1 MELQPDELS
10 SAYRRRSL
18 LVHPDKFQ
26 EDPILVPLAT
36 QAFLKL
42 VQAGEILQSPEG
54 RKVYHDDLMSTLREQ
69 VSQHKGNVMR
79 QSQIE
84 ATEGNYASAEKSFL

>member
-26 EDPILVPLAT
+26 EDPILVALANK
-36 QAFLKL
+36 AFLKL
-42 VQAGEILQSPEG
+42 VEAGEILQNPEG
-54 RKVYHDDLMSTLREQ
+54 RKVYHDDLISTLREQ
-69 VSQHKGNVMR
+69 LSQHRGNVMK
-79 QSQIE
+79 QAQVE

>member
-26 EDPILVPLAT
+26 EDPILLELANK
-36 QAFLKL
+36 AFLKL
-42 VQAGEILQSPEG
+42 VEAGEILQNPEG
-54 RKVYHDDLMSTLREQ
+54 RKGYHDDLMRTLRDQ
-69 VSQHKGNVMR
+69 LTQHQRKVMR